1 MAERELR
8 EINRLCTEELTSCIQ
23 EAEDRY
29 HGAIWALADE
39 LIADGQRR
47 VVLLAGPSSSGKT
60 TTANMLAD
68 RLTAL
73 GHKSIVVSLDNF
85 YRDSRDPDYPRLPDG
100 SRDLECVDALQV
112 SAIHHCIEAL
122 VSGKS
127 CPIPRYDFHEGKST
141 PDAFTLAVPAGGF
154 AVIEGLHALNPRLIE
169 GLPREGI
176 FKLFV
181 SVSTNLN
188 ADGRR
193 ILSGRKLRFI
203 RRLTRDHLY
212 RGASA
217 QRTLSLWRHVI
228 EGEDKYLYPFKSTA
242 DQALNTFHTFELGTM
257 RPFTLAALDADLS
270 EELNCD
276 FIHTVRG
283 ALEAAVTVPLS
294 AVPKTSLIRE
304 FVPGGIYEN
313 LYR

>member
-1 MAERELR
+1 MAERDIC

-23 EAEDRY
+23 EAEERY
-29 HGAIWALADE
+29 HGAIWELADR

-73 GHKSIVVSLDNF
+73 GHKSVVVSLDHF
-85 YRDSRDPDYPRLPDG
+85 YRDSRDPAYPRLPDG

-112 SAIHHCIEAL
+112 EAIHRCIEHL
-122 VSGKS
+122 ISGES
-127 CPIPRYDFHEGKST
+127 CSIPRYDFQEGKST
-141 PDAFTLAVPAGGF
+141 PDAFTVEIPTGGF
-154 AVIEGLHALNPRLIE
+154 VVIEGLHALNPRLIE
-169 GLPREGI
+169 GLSRESI

-212 RGASA
+212 RGATAS
-217 QRTLSLWRHVI
+217 RTYSMWRYVI
-228 EGEDKYLYPFKSTA
+228 EGEDKYLYPFKATA
-242 DQALNTFHTFELGTM
+242 DRALNTFHTFELGAM
-257 RPFTLAALDADLS
+257 RPFTLAALDADPAA
-270 EELNCD
+270 ELDCD

-294 AVPKTSLIRE
+294 AVPETSLIRE
-304 FVPGGIYEN
+304 FIPGGIYEK
-313 LYR
+313 LYQ